1 MSEEAREFT
10 GLSATEAAI
19 NACEEFGVNRSGI
32 EYEVISEVGEG
43 LDKQV
48 VIKAK
53 LKEGVEAGSAN
64 IPSDDDGRSREPRS
78 RDRGDRG
85 GRDRGGRDRDRGG
98 RDRDRGQGA
107 DSRNQEWGRFRRIG
121 QEQFHRSL
129 GGQGR

>member
-32 EYEVISEVGEG
+32 EYEVISETGEG
-43 LDKQV
+43 FDKQV

-64 IPSDDDGRSREPRS
+64 SSSGDDEPS
-78 RDRGDRG
+78 
-85 GRDRGGRDRDRGG
+85 RDRDRGG
-98 RDRDRGQGA
+98 RDRGGHHFAGYQEYLQKCLHI
-107 DSRNQEWGRFRRIG
+107 DSHHLH
-121 QEQFHRSL
+121 QFHNVQEMDQFCLTKRRYRLL
-129 GGQGR
+129 GT